1 MSQVDLTNC
10 VRFFRFASLYRLHKV
25 QRKARELML
34 AEFKTVAFNDQLKEL
49 SCREL
54 IDYIKDDEIGVDDED
69 VVVDC
74 VLDWVRHDVDGRK
87 SSFETILE
95 YVRLPYCKS
104 KYLCH
109 MKNTC
114 QLLTPKCLE
123 YLNEAIVFQANTAL
137 QCDKISSCRTVPR
150 TKFVKKLCLLV
161 VGGMNTSYGKNKIC
175 RYYNEDTS
183 CWESLMEMPKVGT
196 GYSVCCAGRSL
207 LLTGGEKK
215 RMTVN
220 QCWLCDLD
228 TKKWEA
234 MPPLI
239 TARNYHGSVSLGDC
253 VYVVGGAG
261 GGDTSTSASVEC
273 LNLKSREWLSMPDIP
288 NTSWQPAIAT
298 YGNTIFVFGGLDDW
312 STALTFT
319 QEFDT
324 TSRKWSTLS
333 DMPVGC
339 DDCNAVTLDDYIY
352 VVGGV
357 NRTCLK
363 YHPATD
369 TWTTLSGPR
378 GQHAEAAVV
387 VWRGCILLS
396 GGGEFVSE
404 SAVIEEY
411 DPVTDTWS
419 KWRSELDMKL
429 HRHTMFIVEL

>member
-1 MSQVDLTNC
+1 MSLAAGTTG
-10 VRFFRFASLYRLHKV
+10 SLH
-25 QRKARELML
+25 
-34 AEFKTVAFNDQLKEL
+34 D
-49 SCREL
+49 
-54 IDYIKDDEIGVDDED
+54 GV
-69 VVVDC
+69 
-74 VLDWVRHDVDGRK
+74 DWVRRDVDGRK

-95 YVRLPYCKS
+95 YVRLSYCKS

-114 QLLTPKCLE
+114 QLLTPTCLE

-261 GGDTSTSASVEC
+261 GGDNIMLAPVEC
-273 LNLKSREWLSMPDIP
+273 LNMTRRQWSPTPDMLCAVRLP
-288 NTSWQPAIAT
+288 MVAT
-298 YGNTIFVFGGLDDW
+298 CGTRIFVFGGQDAQAKD
-312 STALTFT
+312 
-319 QEFDT
+319 
-324 TSRKWSTLS
+324 
-333 DMPVGC
+333 
-339 DDCNAVTLDDYIY
+339 
-352 VVGGV
+352 
-357 NRTCLK
+357 
-363 YHPATD
+363 
-369 TWTTLSGPR
+369 
-378 GQHAEAAVV
+378 
-387 VWRGCILLS
+387 
-396 GGGEFVSE
+396 
-404 SAVIEEY
+404 
-411 DPVTDTWS
+411 
-419 KWRSELDMKL
+419 KL
-429 HRHTMFIVEL
+429 HAGVCFNTGPVDHSVGHT